1 MTSPGPAFRECTG
14 SYNEN
19 VHALEAVSSSM
30 INWCS
35 DCIGLDGDSCHLGT
49 LSTILKHFTHTM
61 KPSDPLLLAV
71 VTLGCGMY
79 PAGKVDIS
87 QHLATPGFH
96 RSDHTV
102 GDPSTDTGSL
112 MTSSY
117 PQMSAYHLLGLQ
129 VRAN

>member
-1 MTSPGPAFRECTG
+1 MLSFPSQRGYHHNLRSTDGLNISA
-14 SYNEN
+14 NW
-19 VHALEAVSSSM
+19 LEIV
-30 INWCS
+30 
-35 DCIGLDGDSCHLGT
+35 
-49 LSTILKHFTHTM
+49 TILLHHQPSCNTSQTM
-61 KPSDPLLLAV
+61 KPSDPMLLAN